1 MATKIEMAVELYK
14 QNEGISNADFMQLLM
29 TNLGMTQLG
38 ARTYCYNV
46 RKLAGAPI
54 TKKERTK
61 KEPVAKKPRKTKA
74 TTTNEA
80 APDGP
85 TTIDIP
91 FEQLSPA
98 MKRKI
103 KFNNVN
109 A

>member
-14 QNEGISNADFMQLLM
+14 QNEGISNADFMQLLI

-46 RKLAGAPI
+46 RKQAGAPI
-54 TKKERTK
+54 VKKERTK
-61 KEPVAKKPRKTKA
+61 KEPVVKKARKARATKD
-74 TTTNEA
+74 EA

-98 MKRKI
+98 MQRKI
-103 KFNNVN
+103 KFKNV
-109 A
+109 AA